1 MHPSS
6 DYDVTDD
13 IPEWYKSQYEA
24 AFGKIVTKKEKKQKK
39 KSEKDLKILKDVLS
53 GSLGNNFGNMF

>member
-1 MHPSS
+1 MQPSS

-24 AFGKIVTKKEKKQKK
+24 AFGKIVTKKEKKKR
-39 KSEKDLKILKDVLS
+39 EKDLKILKKLLS
-53 GSLGNNFGNMF
+53 GSLSNNFGNMF